1 MKRINRKEFDVVTI
15 HGGVI
20 YNFQCKNNWIDL
32 AKVESNRALFVRYNR
47 SLTNYYRR
55 ALQKERRR
63 EGLLKDKLGLDKVEH
78 YLISRF
84 PVIGSDARVINY
96 NQIDR
101 LKAVVRGA
109 A

>member
-1 MKRINRKEFDVVTI
+1 MNAPIAA
-15 HGGVI
+15 
-20 YNFQCKNNWIDL
+20 IDL
-32 AKVESNRALFVRYNR
+32 AKVESNRSLFVRYNR
-47 SLTNYYRR
+47 SLTSYYRR
-55 ALQKERRR
+55 ALQKERKR

-101 LKAVVRGA
+101 LKAVVGGA